1 MYTALKGAI
10 AVKVILSKEIST
22 RVKCFQKTQ
31 KSEQVGDGLQLTG
44 DDDDD
49 FLKFLVPV
57 GKRGCQTN
65 VQ

>member
-1 MYTALKGAI
+1 MHTALEWAI
-10 AVKVILSKEIST
+10 ADKVILGKEISKS
-22 RVKCFQKTQ
+22 VKCFQKTQ

>member
-1 MYTALKGAI
+1 MSNVFK
-10 AVKVILSKEIST
+10 
-22 RVKCFQKTQ
+22 KTQ
-31 KSEQVGDGLQLTG
+31 KSEQVGNGLQLTG